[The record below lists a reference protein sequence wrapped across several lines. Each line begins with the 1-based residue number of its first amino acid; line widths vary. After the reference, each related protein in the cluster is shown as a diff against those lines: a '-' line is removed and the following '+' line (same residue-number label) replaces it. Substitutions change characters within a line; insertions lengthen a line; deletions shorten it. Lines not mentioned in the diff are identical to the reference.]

1 MASSFSQTNNVSVG
15 KVDIVWRSGFGERGR
30 IQTGQLRAAV
40 SDDNVITDILF
51 FGIQTVE
58 TEV

>member
-1 MASSFSQTNNVSVG
+1 M
-15 KVDIVWRSGFGERGR
+15 DIVWHSGFGERGR